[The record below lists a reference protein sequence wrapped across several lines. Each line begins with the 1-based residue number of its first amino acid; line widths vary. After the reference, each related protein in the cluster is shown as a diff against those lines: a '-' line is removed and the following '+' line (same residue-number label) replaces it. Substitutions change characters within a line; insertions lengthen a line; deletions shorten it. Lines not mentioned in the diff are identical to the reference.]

1 MSCNRGAEKVSLIGR
16 MSCGIGQLAGKR
28 GFYAGLALGSTGL
41 LGAGLVALSRWR
53 TRARPDSEPPWQP
66 VENGPEPDQPAGA
79 GFNLRAIP
87 QLPTRTKLKP
97 VARPLAATEQ
107 CVTCRT
113 PANTKP
119 GPWYHV
125 GGRLYCQDC
134 APEAARQAEVDLVA
148 PEPPA
153 INGIKTDRLPAW
165 RDTIGLPAPAPAHL
179 PVERRVNT
187 QLRSSRVRVYAGE
200 AADGPAF
207 VVVRQGFVVVRPDR
221 HNPDGVTDTGLA
233 VVPGLKVD
241 GSGAHILEDTAEW
254 HLVHIQSGK
263 TIPGA
268 TYGSLAQAGLLAG
281 VLAQLDWN
289 RAEGELSTAE
299 IRQVGA
305 TISLYNQSLTR
316 QVQAEAQ
323 KPLVG
328 QLVADNSG
336 GLARVLD
343 DQGELLL
350 LVDSLGRRYEVA
362 RAEIRPPEERDFEL
376 MRVAQSIDPR
386 TRPGDTCARCSRP
399 AREAEP
405 GSTWYRMARQSFCPT
420 CATAYAAEEAYLK
433 DDEINAELEP
443 MPS

>member
-200 AADGPAF
+200 AADGP
-207 VVVRQGFVVVRPDR
+207 
-221 HNPDGVTDTGLA
+221 
-233 VVPGLKVD
+233 
-241 GSGAHILEDTAEW
+241 GSMVNVAP
-254 HLVHIQSGK
+254 S
-263 TIPGA
+263 A
-268 TYGSLAQAGLLAG
+268 TTTLLA
-281 VLAQLDWN
+281 
-289 RAEGELSTAE
+289 
-299 IRQVGA
+299 
-305 TISLYNQSLTR
+305 
-316 QVQAEAQ
+316 
-323 KPLVG
+323 
-328 QLVADNSG
+328 NS
-336 GLARVLD
+336 
-343 DQGELLL
+343 
-350 LVDSLGRRYEVA
+350 
-362 RAEIRPPEERDFEL
+362 
-376 MRVAQSIDPR
+376 
-386 TRPGDTCARCSRP
+386 
-399 AREAEP
+399 
-405 GSTWYRMARQSFCPT
+405 
-420 CATAYAAEEAYLK
+420 
-433 DDEINAELEP
+433 
-443 MPS
+443 